1 MKKLTLSLAAL
12 AGMTA
17 TANADYV
24 NIADLTNAPIV
35 QISGATAPDKT
46 FKSFLLLNEANGGIF
61 QDGTVRRF
69 TGEEAADGDDF
80 TITCGLPTTASLSTI
95 SNLTNFKDAGGTTR
109 TASTTT
115 PICVQKVAQGSGDG
129 TSSILAGSALTFAD
143 LEIITTAFDSNSDE
157 DATTAA
163 FTGVGT
169 ITTTV
174 NAAAGTNGA
183 YVHHDGFSS
192 AVEDTAVLADCG
204 VADVEPALF
213 NDVTDPSVFSSVSV
227 FDIPW
232 GLPVS
237 IPLYYALQFAQ
248 LSGDCLPSATNYDNA
263 DGDADGV
270 AREPACVPSLR
281 TSDIR
286 GIFTGDIF
294 YTEEL
299 LDDTGVAVE
308 DLTAVTTF
316 TAGKDV
322 TGAVS
327 ATSTLQGSTAGANNA
342 VTAIPTANAVHG
354 DKYVYL
360 CRRKSSSGTQAS
372 YEAKFLRQR
381 CEEGGLQMK
390 RGDLTGDGYTAG
402 AGGDNTSSGADGKKA
417 NFLGSALNQRV
428 YANSGS
434 SDVSECVTNATVQ
447 NVWAIGINSTEK
459 VPYTQSTVANGR
471 AGYAHVKIDG
481 VLPTSLNVTT
491 GHHPYF
497 SSLSGNVR
505 SGEETAGGAPEFCVE
520 NIFNKAG
527 NATVIAAVQ
536 SDFVHGF
543 GQGGPMASGDK
554 AGNTLSLG
562 TYGSGL
568 TESEYQATPVN
579 NYSVSTSGSLN
590 NCAYP
595 TKIPSDKDT
604 NTIIPTIVGE
614 IK

>member
-35 QISGATAPDKT
+35 QISGATAPDNT
-46 FKSFLLLNEANGGIF
+46 FASFLLLSEANGGIF
-61 QDGTVRRF
+61 QDDTVRRF
-69 TGEEAADGDDF
+69 TGSAGGDDF

-95 SNLTNFKDAGGTTR
+95 SDLTNFADAAGTTR
-109 TASTTT
+109 TASTST
-115 PICVQKVAQGSGDG
+115 PLCVQKVAQGSGDG

-143 LEIITTAFDSNSDE
+143 LQIITSAYVDGEDTTSADFGSSN
-157 DATTAA
+157 
-163 FTGVGT
+163 GT

-174 NAAAGTNGA
+174 NVAAGSNTG
-183 YVHHDGFSS
+183 YVHHDGFTN
-192 AVEDTAVLADCG
+192 VDDTAVLADCG

-213 NDVTDPSVFSSVSV
+213 NDVTDPSVFSSVSI

-237 IPLYYALQFAQ
+237 IPLYYALQHAQ
-248 LSGDCLPSATNYDNA
+248 LSGVCLPSDANYDTT
-263 DGDADGV
+263 DGDPDGV
-270 AREPACVPSLR
+270 AREAACVPSLR

-299 LDDTGVAVE
+299 LNEDGTAIE
-308 DLTAVTTF
+308 DLAGVTG

-327 ATSTLQGSTAGANNA
+327 ATTSIGENDS
-342 VTAIPTANAVHG
+342 VTALPAANSVHG

-381 CEEGGLQMK
+381 CEAGGLTMA
-390 RGDLTGDGYTAG
+390 GGNLTGLGYTAG
-402 AGGDNTSSGADGKKA
+402 SGGDNTSSGADGKKA
-417 NFLGSALNQRV
+417 DFLGSSLNQRV

-434 SDVSECVTNATVQ
+434 SDVSECITNATVQ

-459 VPYTQSTVANGR
+459 VPYTTSTVAAGR

-505 SGEETAGGAPEFCVE
+505 VGEQSTGGAPEFCVE

-527 NATVIAAVQ
+527 RSSIIASVQ
-536 SDFVHGF
+536 SDFDHEW
-543 GQGGPMASGDK
+543 GQGGPMASADK
-554 AGNTLSLG
+554 TGNDLTIVTYAGGLS
-562 TYGSGL
+562 
-568 TESEYQATPVN
+568 EAEYQANPVN
-579 NYSVSTSGSLN
+579 NYSVSTSGQLN
-590 NCAYP
+590 NCAPP
-595 TKIPSDKDT
+595 TKIPSDKG
-604 NTIIPTIVGE
+604 NSIIIPTIVGE